1 MATQEQFCEHCG
13 AANVMTARFCQNCA
27 TPLPFNHLTGDLP
40 EQTMLS
46 NRYELVMRIGQGGM
60 GAVYK
65 AIDTRFNN
73 RTIAVKEMSRVG
85 LTQPQIQEAEAAF
98 ERESHLLAD
107 LLHPNLPRIYDHFNE
122 EERSYLV
129 MDFIEGQTL
138 DEYLEKSGG
147 SLVSLEQVL
156 LWGEQLCDVLAYLHN
171 HQPPI
176 VFRDLKPQ
184 NVMIS
189 ENGHLY
195 LIDFGI
201 ARIFKPGQSH
211 DTVALGS
218 PGFAAPE
225 QYGKAQSTPRSDIYS
240 LGALLHCLLTGVD
253 PSEQPFFFQRASSL
267 NPEVPAELD
276 TLLTKMLAMTVEDRP
291 ANVQEVDKVLRH
303 IDQQRISGTL
313 SLPAQTRPYSAVPP
327 LTPGRNTNQYLQ
339 DAYQQYSQRHL
350 KEALVLYDRAL
361 KDDAQNPVAW
371 QGRGLTLALSG
382 QHREALASFEQALKI
397 DANLITALNGKGTAL
412 NMLHRN
418 QEALEAFDRAILLEQ
433 DNAIAWNGKGAVLS
447 ALRQP
452 DNALKAFETALHFDR
467 YMAQAWSN
475 KGLVLRQQRRYEEAL
490 RAFDQALS
498 LDRDVVSSW
507 NGKGLVLGEM
517 GQDKEALQAYEE
529 VLKRDPKYAPALC
542 GIGDILYNQ
551 RKLRGAKDR
560 YEQALACDPR
570 FAKAWERRAI
580 VMTDLGNLTEALK
593 SYDDAL
599 RLDPR
604 SSSAWNGKAS
614 VLFQL
619 ERYEQAL
626 DAYSRAL
633 QYNATI
639 PQAWNGQGNAYY
651 FLGNYEQ
658 ALNSYEQA
666 LRLNPRMASA
676 QHNKSLVL
684 KHLQRYEEALAA
696 ANDAIMLAPT
706 DPDNWRRKAEA
717 LKKLRRG
724 REARAAEAEIV
735 RLNSGGA

>member
-1 MATQEQFCEHCG
+1 MATQEQFCENCG
-13 AANVMTARFCQNCA
+13 AANSITARFCQYCA
-27 TPLPFNHLTGDLP
+27 TPLPFKHATGDLP
-40 EQTMLS
+40 EQTLL
-46 NRYELVMRIGQGGM
+46 NGRYQLVMRIGQGGM

-65 AIDTRFNN
+65 ATDTRFNN

-85 LTQPQIQEAEAAF
+85 LTQSQILEAEGAF

-122 EERSYLV
+122 DERSYLV

-138 DEYLEKSGG
+138 DEYLEQIGG
-147 SLVSLEQVL
+147 GPVPLEQVL
-156 LWGEQLCDVLAYLHN
+156 LWGEQLCDVLNYLHT

-176 VFRDLKPQ
+176 IFRDLKPQ

-253 PSEQPFFFQRASSL
+253 PSEQPFFFQRASTL
-267 NPEVPAELD
+267 NPEVPPEMD
-276 TLLTKMLAMTVEDRP
+276 DLLQHMLEMTADKRP
-291 ANVQEVDKVLRH
+291 ENVQEVDRVLRY
-303 IDQQRISGTL
+303 IDQQRLSGTL
-313 SLPAQTRPYSAVPP
+313 PQGRPRSTVQPQTSSNRHAS
-327 LTPGRNTNQYLQ
+327 QYLQ
-339 DAYQQYSQRHL
+339 EAYDLYAQRRL
-350 KEALVLYDRAL
+350 REALVLYDRAL
-361 KDDAQNPVAW
+361 QEDRQNPIAW
-371 QGRGLTLALSG
+371 QGRGLALALTGKHSD
-382 QHREALASFEQALKI
+382 ALASFEQALKL
-397 DANLITALNGKGTAL
+397 DPNLITSLNGKGTAL

-418 QEALEAFDRAILLEQ
+418 KEALEVFDRAILLEQ

-452 DNALKAFETALHFDR
+452 ENALKAFETALHFDH

-475 KGLVLRQQRRYEEAL
+475 KGLVLRQLHRYEEAL
-490 RAFDQALS
+490 RAFEQALS
-498 LDRDVVSSW
+498 LDRDAISSW
-507 NGKGLVLGEM
+507 NGKALVLSEM
-517 GQDKEALQAYEE
+517 GRNKEALQAYEE
-529 VLKRDPKYAPALC
+529 VLKRDAKYAPALC
-542 GIGDILYNQ
+542 GIGDILYSQ
-551 RKLRGAKDR
+551 RKLRAAKEHYDR
-560 YEQALACDPR
+560 AIESDKL

-580 VMTDLGNLTEALK
+580 VLTDMGNLSEALA
-593 SYDDAL
+593 SFDEAL
-599 RLDPR
+599 RLEPR
-604 SSSAWNGKAS
+604 FSTSWSGKAG

-619 ERYEQAL
+619 ERYQQAL
-626 DAYSRAL
+626 DAYERAL
-633 QYNATI
+633 RLNANL
-639 PQAWNGQGNAYY
+639 PQAWNGKGNAYY
-651 FLGNYEQ
+651 FLGNYQQ
-658 ALNSYEQA
+658 ALDAYERA

-696 ANDAIMLAPT
+696 ANEAILLAPT

-717 LKKLRRG
+717 LKKLHRR
-724 REARAAEAEIV
+724 REARDAENEIL
-735 RLNSGGA
+735 RLQGGA